1 MSKEILIIRMSKEW
15 EEVSNET
22 KDDVYIT
29 FQNKIKDEYILF
41 IFYGENETN
50 KTEFEIIR
58 YEKSN

>member
-1 MSKEILIIRMSKEW
+1 MSKDILIIRMSKEW